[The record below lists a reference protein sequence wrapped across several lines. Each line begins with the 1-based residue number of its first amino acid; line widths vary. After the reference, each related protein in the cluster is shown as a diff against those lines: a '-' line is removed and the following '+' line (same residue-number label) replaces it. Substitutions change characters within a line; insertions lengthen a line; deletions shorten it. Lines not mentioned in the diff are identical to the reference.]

1 MIIICPYKTFL
12 KCENRQV
19 TTAMTYQE
27 NQTCHKGI
35 IVSFATTLTF
45 SLGTKSFK
53 GESGSKAN
61 VVGVLAGRAL
71 RFLHGFPEKFH
82 QNFPTKFRENENAID
97 TCPGEIEGLCS

>member
-19 TTAMTYQE
+19 TTAMTYQD

-71 RFLHGFPEKFH
+71 RFFHGFPEKF
-82 QNFPTKFRENENAID
+82 QQDFPTKFRKNENVID

>member
-19 TTAMTYQE
+19 TTVMTYQE

-71 RFLHGFPEKFH
+71 RFFHGFPEKF
-82 QNFPTKFRENENAID
+82 QQDFPTKFRKNENVID

>member
-12 KCENRQV
+12 KCEKRQV

-71 RFLHGFPEKFH
+71 RFFNGFPEKF
-82 QNFPTKFRENENAID
+82 QQDFPTKFRENENAID
-97 TCPGEIEGLCS
+97 TCPDEIEGLCS

>member
-1 MIIICPYKTFL
+1 MDYMIIICPYKTFL

-71 RFLHGFPEKFH
+71 RFFPRIARKISTRFS
-82 QNFPTKFRENENAID
+82 NKVPRK
-97 TCPGEIEGLCS
+97 

>member
-1 MIIICPYKTFL
+1 
-12 KCENRQV
+12 
-19 TTAMTYQE
+19 MTYQE

-71 RFLHGFPEKFH
+71 RFLHGFPEKF
-82 QNFPTKFRENENAID
+82 QQDFPTKFRKNENVID

>member
-1 MIIICPYKTFL
+1 
-12 KCENRQV
+12 
-19 TTAMTYQE
+19 MTYQE
-27 NQTCHKGI
+27 NQAYHRGI
-35 IVSFATTLTF
+35 FVSLAATLTF

-71 RFLHGFPEKFH
+71 QFFHGFPEKFH
-82 QNFPTKFRENENAID
+82 QNFPTKYRENENAID